1 MNSLLK
7 LHEIEIPIRKV
18 RWPKFLSEPNPNLTN
33 KCYVPNNCPEGYL
46 YNFKN
51 FQKNIEVKKS
61 LWILIYVNKN
71 QLKIQLNWPEATI
84 AEKTIPLFIFFQ
96 KNKIINVNR
105 TFIRKI
111 WVKTYHASYRSLR
124 SVIICQ
130 NFLVG
135 HMVC

>member
-61 LWILIYVNKN
+61 LWILIYVNKPAEN
-71 QLKIQLNWPEATI
+71 SIELAWGNHSWKDHTI
-84 AEKTIPLFIFFQ
+84 VSFFS
-96 KNKIINVNR
+96 KKIINVNR

>member
-1 MNSLLK
+1 MLK

-18 RWPKFLSEPNPNLTN
+18 RWPKFLSEPNSNLTN
-33 KCYVPNNCPEGYL
+33 KRMSLIIVLKDICIIS
-46 YNFKN
+46 NFFRKIL
-51 FQKNIEVKKS
+51 KWKKS
-61 LWILIYVNKN
+61 LNSHLSISIKPAENSIEFAWSNHSWKAHTIIVGLFFS
-71 QLKIQLNWPEATI
+71 KI
-84 AEKTIPLFIFFQ
+84 
-96 KNKIINVNR
+96 IINVNR

-124 SVIICQ
+124 SIIICQ